1 MILLFEI
8 PALKDNSG
16 SKLTSDISKNVPE
29 LRRSVF
35 RYNDHV
41 RSEMLDAFYDDYL
54 EFRY

>member
-1 MILLFEI
+1 MILLYEI

-41 RSEMLDAFYDDYL
+41 RNEMLDAFYNDYL